1 MQPDIA
7 ISKEERA
14 TQDFAPAEVLVEK
27 RPDGSILF
35 RSPRP
40 LSPYGHNV
48 SSLLDEAAASV
59 PDRTFLAERSG
70 SGWQRISYSQMRDK
84 VRRAASAL
92 LKRGTLSDRPVA
104 VLSDNSIEVAIVTMA
119 AIYAGIAVVPISP
132 AYSKISR
139 TLERLKLIIAATNP
153 AVIYASDPETY
164 GRAICAAAPDDALV
178 LLGRGADARPNWVTL
193 SDFIDVPVDEALL
206 SAASSRIDRDTI
218 AKIMFTSGSTGQP
231 KGVLMTHGMLLAHT
245 QALGD
250 CWPFLDRHPPVMLNW
265 LPWSHSFGGNAV
277 FFMILNHKGTLYI
290 DDGRPVPELIG
301 RTVENLRTVSPSMMK
316 SVPREYVQ
324 LLPYLEADSELA
336 RSFFRHLK
344 MVFYAAADMPQPTW
358 RRIEALAAQY
368 SNRPPYFASAW
379 GMSEN
384 IATSTIVHFPIEQ
397 AGFIGLPVPGTT
409 IKLVPTDGKMELRL
423 RGPALT
429 PGYLGRPDLTTAA
442 LDEEGFYR
450 SGDAGRL
457 VDPDNPSLGFAF
469 DGRTGENFKLSTG
482 RWIFVGQTRVRAV
495 ADGEPIADDVVVTG
509 PGRDEA
515 GLLIFLNIPAC
526 RLLSSELAS
535 AGIEELSRSPKVR
548 ARIQEMLRKISA
560 DPKLSLSIRRAI
572 ILTEPPS
579 IDGHETTDKG
589 YLNQRSIIERR
600 RAIVDRL
607 YEANDPDVIMI
618 E

>member
-1 MQPDIA
+1 
-7 ISKEERA
+7 
-14 TQDFAPAEVLVEK
+14 
-27 RPDGSILF
+27 
-35 RSPRP
+35 
-40 LSPYGHNV
+40 
-48 SSLLDEAAASV
+48 
-59 PDRTFLAERSG
+59 
-70 SGWQRISYSQMRDK
+70 
-84 VRRAASAL
+84 
-92 LKRGTLSDRPVA
+92 
-104 VLSDNSIEVAIVTMA
+104 
-119 AIYAGIAVVPISP
+119 
-132 AYSKISR
+132 
-139 TLERLKLIIAATNP
+139 
-153 AVIYASDPETY
+153 
-164 GRAICAAAPDDALV
+164 
-178 LLGRGADARPNWVTL
+178 
-193 SDFIDVPVDEALL
+193 
-206 SAASSRIDRDTI
+206 
-218 AKIMFTSGSTGQP
+218 
-231 KGVLMTHGMLLAHT
+231 
-245 QALGD
+245 
-250 CWPFLDRHPPVMLNW
+250 
-265 LPWSHSFGGNAV
+265 
-277 FFMILNHKGTLYI
+277 
-290 DDGRPVPELIG
+290 
-301 RTVENLRTVSPSMMK
+301 
-316 SVPREYVQ
+316 VQ
-324 LLPYLEADSELA
+324 LLPYLEADPELA

-526 RLLSSELAS
+526 RSLSSELAS
-535 AGIEELSRSPKVR
+535 AGVEELSRSPKVR

-589 YLNQRSIIERR
+589 SLNQRAILERR

-607 YEANDPDVIMI
+607 YEAKDPDVIMI